1 MTILDE
7 SQKSPTSPQAD
18 AASKGCCWHH
28 FLGGTPDLWLR
39 GQLVH
44 FSAADY
50 ESLVA
55 LFGTRDEFIGIL
67 RSFEKPCW
75 LRLLSI
81 YDILLNSGEIDPE
94 LTLAGMVN
102 AAMRL
107 P

>member
-1 MTILDE
+1 M
-7 SQKSPTSPQAD
+7 
-18 AASKGCCWHH
+18 
-28 FLGGTPDLWLR
+28 
-39 GQLVH
+39 
-44 FSAADY
+44 
-50 ESLVA
+50 VA